1 MKQERE
7 FKPKSKE
14 RIEEMFP
21 GCFIHEMGCAT
32 QGIPDTLIL
41 FEDKWAL
48 LEFKKSK
55 DASHRPNQNYYVN
68 KFNRMGFSAFIYPEN
83 ENEVLEELYEYF
95 YGG

>member
-7 FKPKSKE
+7 FKPESKK

-21 GCFIHEMGCAT
+21 GCYIHEMGCAT

-48 LEFKKSK
+48 LEYKKSK
-55 DASHRPNQNYYVN
+55 DAKHRPNQDYYVN
-68 KFNRMGFSAFIYPEN
+68 MFDSMGFSAFIYPEN
-83 ENEVLEELYEYF
+83 EHEILMELYEYF
-95 YGG
+95 LGR

>member
-68 KFNRMGFSAFIYPEN
+68 KFNQMGFSAFVYPEN
-83 ENEVLEELYEYF
+83 LEDILDDLRRYF
-95 YGG
+95 YE